1 MAACA
6 TQTHRSNGDLRL
18 SFALQTW
25 QKRSCPASAMDG
37 EPAGLYNQIG
47 GKIGTEMHI
56 CLGPSRGN
64 DPTLNANGAEEKMV
78 TAFAFIRSSSLIS

>member
-1 MAACA
+1 
-6 TQTHRSNGDLRL
+6 
-18 SFALQTW
+18 
-25 QKRSCPASAMDG
+25 MDG